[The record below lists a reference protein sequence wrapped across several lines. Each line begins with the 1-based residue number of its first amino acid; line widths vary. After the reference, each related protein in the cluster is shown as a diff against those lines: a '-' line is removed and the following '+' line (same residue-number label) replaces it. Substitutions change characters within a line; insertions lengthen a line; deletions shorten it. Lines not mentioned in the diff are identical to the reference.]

1 MKWLLVAVIVAAT
14 TAGEVL
20 QAVGMRRHGEVHDF
34 RPGAIRRL
42 LAMLAR
48 NRYIVLS
55 VAAMAVSFFAFM
67 SLLSISDL
75 SFAVPATAA
84 TYVLETALAKVLLK
98 EQIGWGRWTGAL
110 LVACGVAL
118 LSL

>member
-1 MKWLLVAVIVAAT
+1 MKWLLVALIVAAT

-20 QAVGMRRHGEVHDF
+20 QAIGMRRHGEVDDF
-34 RPGAIRRL
+34 RPGALRRM
-42 LAMLAR
+42 LALLAR
-48 NRYIVLS
+48 NRLIIAS

-75 SFAVPATAA
+75 SFAVPATAS
-84 TYVLETALAKVLLK
+84 TYVFETALAKVLLK
-98 EQIGWGRWTGAL
+98 EHIGWGRWAGAL

>member
-1 MKWLLVAVIVAAT
+1 MTWLLVAVIVAAT
-14 TAGEVL
+14 TTGEVL
-20 QAVGMRRHGEVHDF
+20 QAIGMRRHGEVHDF
-34 RPGAIRRL
+34 RPGAIGRL
-42 LAMLAR
+42 LGLLAR
-48 NRYIVLS
+48 NRLIVLS
-55 VAAMAVSFFAFM
+55 LAAMAVSFFAFM

-84 TYVLETALAKVLLK
+84 TYVLETALAQVLLK
-98 EQIGWGRWTGAL
+98 EHIGWGRWTGAL